1 MSTPTQAIQSAGLLA
16 AEGCAGPN
24 DVAESYRRHG
34 YWTGERLDRIADA
47 AAENTPDKVAV
58 IDDHG
63 QITYAELLLRVDRLA
78 ASFSRRGLGNRDRVL
93 LQQSNR
99 IELITS
105 ALALM
110 RVGAVPVYCLGSNRR
125 RELVAISRR
134 AQAVAL
140 IVDYDGDGEQLAAEV
155 AAEVDSLNCIIT
167 GTELRSDSVKPETDP
182 ADTTST
188 PDPEQQIAGPDDVA
202 FLQLSGG
209 TTGLPKLIP
218 RTHDDYLYSIRQSNE
233 VCGLV
238 KDDVFL
244 AVLPAVHNFP
254 MSSPGFLGAL
264 MAGNTVVLTENQHP
278 AQVFDLI
285 STCGVTVVPLVPPMA
300 HVWANFADMDPAA
313 ASQLASLRL
322 LQIGGAKLVPELARR
337 LVSLVPGTVQQVFG
351 MAEGLVC
358 YTYPDDDVENII
370 NTQGRP
376 MSAADEIRIVDQ
388 QDRPVPAGSSGHLL
402 TRGPYTIRGYFNAPE
417 ANRHSFT
424 ADGYYRTGDIARL
437 RADGALVV
445 EGRSKDQINRGGEK
459 ISAEEVED
467 ILLAHPA
474 VDDVV
479 VVAEPDEFLGERSV
493 AVMVAHRDVMNDQSA
508 LKRASLAE
516 FMRSRGVDDMK
527 IPDRV
532 DLTYGFPVTG
542 VGKISRA
549 ELRTLIREQRSTE
562 K

>member
-1 MSTPTQAIQSAGLLA
+1 MSTQAQDIQSAELLA
-16 AEGCAGPN
+16 AEGCAWPD
-24 DVAESYRRHG
+24 DVAESYRRNG
-34 YWTGERLDRIADA
+34 YWTGERLDHIADA
-47 AAENTPDKVAV
+47 AAESTPDKLAV
-58 IDDHG
+58 IDDHD

-78 ASFSRRGLGNRDRVL
+78 ASFSRRGLGDRDRVL

-99 IELITS
+99 IELITA

-110 RVGAVPVYCLGSNRR
+110 RIGAVPVYCLSSNRR

-134 AQAVAL
+134 AHAVAL
-140 IVDYDGDGEQLAAEV
+140 ITDDDGDGAQLAEAV
-155 AAEVDSLNCIIT
+155 VAEVDSLNSIIT
-167 GTELRSDSVKPETDP
+167 GTELRRDSVNPNIDP
-182 ADTTST
+182 ADTTFTS
-188 PDPEQQIAGPDDVA
+188 DPKPQIAGPDDVA

-238 KDDVFL
+238 QDDVFL

-285 STCGVTVVPLVPPMA
+285 SSFGATVVPLVPPMA

-313 ASQLASLRL
+313 ASRLSSLRL

-358 YTYPDDDVENII
+358 YTDPDDDVETII

-424 ADGYYRTGDIARL
+424 DDGYYRTGDIARR
-437 RADGALVV
+437 RADGTLVV

-493 AVMVAHRDVMNDQSA
+493 AVMVAHRDAKNDQSA

-532 DLTYGFPVTG
+532 DLTDSFPVTG
-542 VGKISRA
+542 VGKISRVQ
-549 ELRTLIREQRSTE
+549 LRTLIREQRSTA